1 MARQKHKFKRY
12 GQGGRFKDQGQ
23 GLRASVDA
31 IRQRDQI
38 QIDALKIQAG
48 QQQEIDKQKI
58 ANLDRRARVREDNKN
73 ILKNL
78 DDKIYQTKTQALQ
91 VAAETDVQRILD
103 EAKQKEKES
112 KWWETFATKH
122 SKTVGTV
129 ATQLGEF
136 GQYLKAVNNDK
147 WNRQNNPDKHD
158 EFAAGM
164 LRMYNVND
172 AEMLNAYFKD
182 QKKGNIPASLVV
194 PMVMKQ
200 DRSNKR
206 NAQWAVSEVIDNINT
221 FTNVIHRTNAG
232 RLNANNI
239 NLIYEN
245 AGYLLLYQ
253 RGIPFNSQEATRLLK
268 TLNFKANAQKESWNN
283 KTKFDTDQQAQK
295 DFAAG
300 YVAIHKQYTGATP
313 EDKIELEKSLQIRHQ
328 QFSTLIEKSFYDLGN
343 GKYGFQQLN
352 PQQIN
357 TMILDLTFDA
367 FNFTDVT
374 EAVETYD
381 RLKIFDKNTGFL
393 IKVKGKGVGTVE
405 KSATLLEAISNRVA
419 TNEARQDD
427 QQKQIETDNRQKV
440 INPIIEQWE
449 TAIANGNSK
458 DEKVQAEAFALINS
472 KEFQDEIERIAVDP
486 KFTKGGGT
494 PELNRLFEVIGYG
507 KQTHGTLSD
516 YLEIKGLIFAG
527 RPREALNELLRSTK
541 STGVIPPGF
550 APLFKEAKL
559 LTDLDGQGKSIRS
572 GAQSLLDGTLNT
584 SRNLL
589 GKPQNVDQ
597 GKYNRMQKLVEH
609 RLLQVMLEDTSDDD
623 AMIKYSRA
631 YTQVQGELKEGQDGK
646 GLFAMRQASQYIPP
660 RIDGT
665 GKVVPGTDG
674 EGYINRKDATKDD
687 KAGSTTKGTYFLAVD
702 DITIP
707 GADLNE
713 TNIDELFF
721 KEGVSL
727 QDALSTNFNSD
738 ESILSRDQKRE
749 LVRMSTLTQYGE
761 IPDPL
766 KVLVARA
773 KFKNPKATT
782 YDIMNQVLHAITAT
796 DEFKVYQGASWTPN
810 HEDVTKKLLG
820 TCTQSA
826 KNNFTMCMTKRFAK
840 DYDLKELNKQI
851 AEGNVKPFI
860 MTDKQVYDVLMKQ
873 RKPEQ

>member
-1 MARQKHKFKRY
+1 MARQKHKYKRY
-12 GQGGRFKDQGQ
+12 SQGGRFKDQGQ

-48 QQQEIDKQKI
+48 QQQEIDKQQI
-58 ANLDRRARVREDNKN
+58 ANLDSRARVKKENND

-78 DDKIYQTKTQALQ
+78 DDRIYQTKTQALQ

-122 SKTVGTV
+122 SKTIGKV
-129 ATQLGEF
+129 ATELGEF
-136 GQYLKAVNNDK
+136 GQYLQAVNNDK
-147 WNRQNNPDKHD
+147 WNRKNNPDKHD
-158 EFAAGM
+158 EFATGM
-164 LRMYNVND
+164 LRMYNIND

-200 DRSNKR
+200 DRSNQR
-206 NAQWAVSEVIDNINT
+206 NAQSSVSEIINNINT
-221 FTNVIHRTNAG
+221 VTNVIHRTNAG

-253 RGIPFNSQEATRLLK
+253 RGIPFNSSEATRLLN

-283 KTKFDTDQQAQK
+283 KTKFDTDQQAQR

-328 QFSTLIEKSFYDLGN
+328 QFSTLIEKSFYDLGD
-343 GKYGFQQLN
+343 GRYGFQQLN

-381 RLKIFDKNTGFL
+381 RLKIFDKKTGFI

-440 INPIIEQWE
+440 INPIIEKWE
-449 TAIANGNSK
+449 TAIANE
-458 DEKVQAEAFALINS
+458 DWTLINS

-494 PELNRLFEVIGYG
+494 EELNRLFEVIGYG

-550 APLFKEAKL
+550 APLFEEAKL

-646 GLFAMRQASQYIPP
+646 GLFAMRQASQYIHP
-660 RIDGT
+660 RIDEK

-674 EGYINRKDATKDD
+674 EGYVDRKKASDKD
-687 KAGSTTKGTYFLAVD
+687 KAGNTTKGTYFLAVD

-707 GADLNE
+707 GANINE
-713 TNIDELFF
+713 TNIEELFF

-727 QDALSTNFNSD
+727 QDALLTNFNTD

-761 IPDPL
+761 LPDPL

-773 KFKNPKATT
+773 KIKDPKATT
-782 YDIMNQVLHAITAT
+782 YDIMNQVLSAITAT

-820 TCTQSA
+820 TCTKSV
-826 KNNFTMCMTKRFAK
+826 KNNFAMCMAKSFAQ
-840 DYDLKELNKQI
+840 DHPSLVELNKQI
-851 AEGNVKPFI
+851 ASGNIEPFD
-860 MTDKQVYDVLMKQ
+860 MSDKQMYDVLMNP
-873 RKPEQ
+873 RKTEQ

>member
-1 MARQKHKFKRY
+1 MARQKHKYKRY
-12 GQGGRFKDQGQ
+12 SQGGRFKDQGQ

-58 ANLDRRARVREDNKN
+58 ANLDRRARLREDNKN

-78 DDKIYQTKTQALQ
+78 DDRIYQTRMQALE
-91 VAAETDVQRILD
+91 VAAQTDVQRILD
-103 EAKQKEKES
+103 QAKEKEKEA
-112 KWWETFATKH
+112 KWWDTFATKH
-122 SKTVGTV
+122 SKTIGKV
-129 ATQLGEF
+129 ATELGEF
-136 GQYLKAVNNDK
+136 GQYLQAVNNDK
-147 WNRQNNPDKHD
+147 WNRKNNPDKHD

-164 LRMYNVND
+164 LRMYNIND

-206 NAQWAVSEVIDNINT
+206 NAQVAVSEVIDNINS

-232 RLNANNI
+232 RLTANNI

-253 RGIPFNSQEATRLLK
+253 RGIPFNSQEATRLLS

-300 YVAIHKQYTGATP
+300 YVAIHKQYTAANP
-313 EDKIELEKSLQIRHQ
+313 KDKVELEKALQIRHQ
-328 QFSTLIEKSFYDLGN
+328 QFSTLIERSFYDLGN
-343 GKYGFQQLN
+343 GRYGFQQLN

-381 RLKIFDKNTGFL
+381 RLKIFDKKTGFI

-405 KSATLLEAISNRVA
+405 KSATLEEAISNRVA
-419 TNEARQDD
+419 TNEARQGDL
-427 QQKQIETDNRQKV
+427 QKEIEQDNRKK
-440 INPIIEQWE
+440 IIDPIIQEWE
-449 TAIANGNSK
+449 TAIANE
-458 DEKVQAEAFALINS
+458 DWTLINS
-472 KEFQDEIERIAVDP
+472 EEFQDKIERIAVDP
-486 KFTKGGGT
+486 RFTKGGGT
-494 PELNRLFEVIGYG
+494 EELKQLFDVIGYG
-507 KQTHGTLSD
+507 TQTHGTLSD
-516 YLEIKGLIFAG
+516 YLEIKGLIFSG

-609 RLLQVMLEDTSDDD
+609 RLLQIMLEDTSNDD

-631 YTQVQGELKEGQDGK
+631 YTQVQGELKEGQEGK

-660 RIDGT
+660 RIDEK

-707 GADLNE
+707 GADINE

-721 KEGVSL
+721 KEGISL

-761 IPDPL
+761 LPDPL

-782 YDIMNQVLHAITAT
+782 YDIMNQVLSAITAT

-820 TCTQSA
+820 TCTKSA
-826 KNNFTMCMTKRFAK
+826 KNNFAMCMTKRFAQ
-840 DYDLKELNKQI
+840 DHPSLVELNKQI
-851 AEGNVKPFI
+851 AEGNVKPFN
-860 MTDKQVYDVLMKQ
+860 MSDKQMYDVLMKQ
-873 RKPEQ
+873 RKTEQ

>member
-1 MARQKHKFKRY
+1 MARQKHKYKRY
-12 GQGGRFKDQGQ
+12 SQGGRFKDQGQ

-58 ANLDRRARVREDNKN
+58 ANLDRRARVREDNRN

-78 DDKIYQTKTQALQ
+78 DDRIYQTKTQALQ
-91 VAAETDVQRILD
+91 VAAEGDVQRLLG
-103 EAKQKEKES
+103 EAKLKEKES
-112 KWWETFATKH
+112 EFWNTFATEH
-122 SKTVGTV
+122 SKTLGKV

-136 GQYLKAVNNDK
+136 GQYLQAVNNDK
-147 WNRQNNPDKHD
+147 WNRKNNPNKHD

-164 LRMYNVND
+164 LRMYNIND
-172 AEMLNAYFKD
+172 EEMLNAYFKD

-194 PMVMKQ
+194 PMIIKQ

-206 NAQWAVSEVIDNINT
+206 NAQIAVSEVIDNINT

-253 RGIPFNSQEATRLLK
+253 RGIPFGSQEATRLLK

-283 KTKFDTDQQAQK
+283 KTKFDTDQQAQR

-300 YVAIHKQYTGATP
+300 YVAIHKQYTSAQP
-313 EDKIELEKSLQIRHQ
+313 KDKAELEKALQIRHQ

-343 GKYGFQQLN
+343 GRYG
-352 PQQIN
+352 
-357 TMILDLTFDA
+357 
-367 FNFTDVT
+367 
-374 EAVETYD
+374 
-381 RLKIFDKNTGFL
+381 LKIFDKKTGFI

-405 KSATLLEAISNRVA
+405 KSATLEEAISNLVA
-419 TNEARQDD
+419 TNEARQDGL
-427 QQKQIETDNRQKV
+427 QKEIEQDNRKKIVDPLIQEWD
-440 INPIIEQWE
+440 N
-449 TAIANGNSK
+449 AIANE
-458 DEKVQAEAFALINS
+458 DWTLINS
-472 KEFQDEIERIAVDP
+472 DEFQDKIKRVAMDP

-494 PELNRLFEVIGYG
+494 EELKRLYEIIGYG
-507 KQTHGTLSD
+507 GKQIHGTLSD
-516 YLEIKGLIFAG
+516 YLEIKGLVFAG
-527 RPREALNELLRSTK
+527 RHREALNELLRSTN
-541 STGVIPPGF
+541 SNGNIPPGF
-550 APLFKEAKL
+550 EPLFKHAKL
-559 LTDLDGQGKSIRS
+559 ITELDGQGTSIKKAAI
-572 GAQSLLDGTLNT
+572 GLLDT
-584 SRNLL
+584 SAKINAYDRL
-589 GKPQNVDQ
+589 GQPEGMDVN
-597 GKYNRMQKLVEH
+597 KYNDMIRLIEH
-609 RLLQVMLEDTSDDD
+609 RILQVMLEDTSTDP
-623 AMIKYSRA
+623 AQLKFSNA
-631 YTQVQGELKEGQDGK
+631 QNKVAQELKEGENGR
-646 GLFAMRQASQYIPP
+646 GLFAMRQATSYIPP
-660 RIDGT
+660 RIDEK

-674 EGYINRKDATKDD
+674 EGYINRKDATNDEK
-687 KAGSTTKGTYFLAVD
+687 KVNTTVGTYFLAVD
-702 DITIP
+702 NITIP
-707 GADLNE
+707 GADINE
-713 TNIDELFF
+713 TNIEELFF

-727 QDALSTNFNSD
+727 QDALLINFND
-738 ESILSRDQKRE
+738 PTKSILSRDQKRE
-749 LVRMSTLTQYGE
+749 LVRMATLTQYGRLPE
-761 IPDPL
+761 PIQ
-766 KVLVARA
+766 VLVARA

-782 YDIMNQVLHAITAT
+782 YDIMNQVLSAITAT

-820 TCTQSA
+820 TCTKSA
-826 KNNFTMCMTKRFAK
+826 KNNFTMCMTKRFAQ